1 MPVYQMKAP
10 DGKVYRITGPEGA
23 TPDQVKAE
31 IIRQNPSLSARPSPV
46 PSRQETDQI
55 PDRTLMGAIQESP
68 SNILSS
74 GAQFLG
80 GVAEMGKQLVGSA
93 RTGEFPQF
101 ITDLT
106 DVAGGYVAKAIPER
120 FIKDPEAAK
129 ALIAKADAF
138 GGAMRQRYGSYQA
151 LLNTIATDPVGF
163 SADVS
168 TLFGGTAGVAR
179 RAGAPTSVV
188 RPLEAAATYTD
199 PIAALAPVVA
209 AGARGTA
216 RAAGAVQDIAG
227 NRLAELQAARI
238 ARGAA
243 GNKLPEILAA
253 TAAAPEG
260 VTAAQS
266 VSGIDA
272 TKFMALEEVAK
283 SVDPDAYRAIYKLQG
298 QERLDALARIAGGYT
313 SAQSKAAQAAEK
325 ESLSGITDKMR
336 QEAVRKAG
344 KPGRVIPRLEE
355 IISGAKEASA
365 EAVANVRRWEGAV
378 NKADDWARSWI
389 ASRGVG
395 PAGVRLP
402 GRVEETAT
410 FPGQLAAS
418 GRQTTMGGPFE
429 RVVIDEG
436 GTVARKIDEAAAA
449 SRSAGEKRRQAE
461 ALLAQINEQGLKPL
475 KTDQMIS
482 SLSARLAKPEI
493 ALNNT
498 TRRSIERVVEML
510 KDWTNERGIITP
522 DALIAIRK
530 HGVSGV
536 IEDLMPQASSK
547 ARRKATQAALLEIK
561 PMIDKAMRDAG
572 GGDQWSNYL
581 RTFEVG
587 MRGIERREFARRALE
602 LYQRNPANYVRLI
615 EGNDIRAVEKVF
627 GPGSYDLAKEMGS
640 DFAKL
645 RDVAA
650 GVKRDIDIAD
660 QAAAGSQALKEIIL
674 ESGSRFRLP
683 AFLSAKAAITNK
695 VLEGVEGYLS
705 QAAVKKIAEAMK
717 SGKSA
722 NELLRSL
729 PTADRSALL
738 LEMQDVKAVQDAVKR
753 AAPTLTAAGVVQA
766 KTENAKKNALS
777 RAENSN
783 ALAR

>member
-1 MPVYQMKAP
+1 
-10 DGKVYRITGPEGA
+10 
-23 TPDQVKAE
+23 
-31 IIRQNPSLSARPSPV
+31 
-46 PSRQETDQI
+46 
-55 PDRTLMGAIQESP
+55 
-68 SNILSS
+68 
-74 GAQFLG
+74 
-80 GVAEMGKQLVGSA
+80 
-93 RTGEFPQF
+93 
-101 ITDLT
+101 
-106 DVAGGYVAKAIPER
+106 
-120 FIKDPEAAK
+120 
-129 ALIAKADAF
+129 
-138 GGAMRQRYGSYQA
+138 
-151 LLNTIATDPVGF
+151 
-163 SADVS
+163 
-168 TLFGGTAGVAR
+168 
-179 RAGAPTSVV
+179 
-188 RPLEAAATYTD
+188 
-199 PIAALAPVVA
+199 
-209 AGARGTA
+209 
-216 RAAGAVQDIAG
+216 
-227 NRLAELQAARI
+227 
-238 ARGAA
+238 
-243 GNKLPEILAA
+243 
-253 TAAAPEG
+253 
-260 VTAAQS
+260 
-266 VSGIDA
+266 
-272 TKFMALEEVAK
+272 
-283 SVDPDAYRAIYKLQG
+283 
-298 QERLDALARIAGGYT
+298 
-313 SAQSKAAQAAEK
+313 
-325 ESLSGITDKMR
+325 
-336 QEAVRKAG
+336 
-344 KPGRVIPRLEE
+344 
-355 IISGAKEASA
+355 
-365 EAVANVRRWEGAV
+365 
-378 NKADDWARSWI
+378 
-389 ASRGVG
+389 
-395 PAGVRLP
+395 
-402 GRVEETAT
+402 
-410 FPGQLAAS
+410 
-418 GRQTTMGGPFE
+418 
-429 RVVIDEG
+429 
-436 GTVARKIDEAAAA
+436 
-449 SRSAGEKRRQAE
+449 
-461 ALLAQINEQGLKPL
+461 
-475 KTDQMIS
+475 
-482 SLSARLAKPEI
+482 
-493 ALNNT
+493 
-498 TRRSIERVVEML
+498 ML

-602 LYQRNPANYVRLI
+602 LYQRNPADYVRLI

-645 RDVAA
+645 QDVAA
-650 GVKRDIDIAD
+650 GIKRDIDIAD